1 MVVHKVGLFVCAVWV
16 ASSTWV
22 MVAVW
27 RCSSVL
33 GTSERRYVGQGM
45 DSRAG
50 GKGRKSA
57 PPARRIRKREKRG
70 AQKLT
75 DHV

>member
-1 MVVHKVGLFVCAVWV
+1 MHEVGLFVCAVWV

-45 DSRAG
+45 DRRAG

-57 PPARRIRKREKRG
+57 PPARRNQEKGEKR
-70 AQKLT
+70 QNRN
-75 DHV
+75 